1 MARQSTALA
10 ITLVQLLKGNRVM
23 AKQSVF
29 DFFVV
34 KEAGRRPVES
44 LLRFNGER
52 HTADGALV
60 KGSGGLHEV
69 EYSNWLRFY
78 SPLSEKGA
86 S

>member
-1 MARQSTALA
+1 
-10 ITLVQLLKGNRVM
+10 M
-23 AKQSVF
+23 AKQTVF

-34 KEAGRRPVES
+34 KESARRPVES

-52 HTADGALV
+52 HTADGGLV